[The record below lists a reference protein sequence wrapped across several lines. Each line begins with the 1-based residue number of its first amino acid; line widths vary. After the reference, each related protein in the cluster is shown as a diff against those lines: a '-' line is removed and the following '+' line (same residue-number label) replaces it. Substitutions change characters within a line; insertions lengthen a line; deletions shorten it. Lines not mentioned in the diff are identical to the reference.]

1 MRKLTVEGKMYD
13 LLTEEEY
20 LNQKDYYDNANV
32 AVEVN
37 YEGKHIGLPV
47 TKNKNSVGIYNN
59 GGPLMYYNMPKN
71 ISDYE
76 CNANNKYIDFN
87 NISDINE
94 YYEKSIQY
102 SDAEKEIV
110 SNNINQSKPKIKDTD
125 SPLLKLT
132 KQTITDKN
140 IDLDKYSHKF
150 DNYNND
156 KRLLSS
162 SNNDITIKKANNMLE
177 KLDVDMYVITTN
189 KNPDVPNPM
198 PNPLVRRVSG
208 DGDEI
213 SVEELI
219 SILRGE

>member
-1 MRKLTVEGKMYD
+1 MRKLTINDKMYD
-13 LLTEEEY
+13 LVTEEEY
-20 LNQKDYYDNANV
+20 FNQKDYYDDTNV
-32 AVEVN
+32 AIEVE
-37 YEGKHIGLPV
+37 YQGKRIGLPIA
-47 TKNKNSVGIYNN
+47 KNKNMVGIFNN
-59 GGPLMYYNMPKN
+59 GALSYYNIPKN
-71 ISDYE
+71 IADYE
-76 CNANNKYIDFN
+76 CNAANKYIDFN
-87 NISDINE
+87 DISNINE

-110 SNNINQSKPKIKDTD
+110 SNNINQSRPKIKDTD

-189 KNPDVPNPM
+189 KNSDVPNPM
-198 PNPLVRRVSG
+198 PNPLIRRVSG
-208 DGDEI
+208 DGDEV
-213 SVEELI
+213 SVDELI
-219 SILRGE
+219 NILRGE